1 MFGLRVAALV
11 TGGKDSALALHKTM
25 QQGHKIIHLVTMM
38 PQRADSWMFH
48 SPNVH
53 LTDLFAEAVDVPLVK
68 ADTSGEKEAEV
79 NDLKRT
85 LAQLPIDAVVSG
97 AIFSRYQ
104 KERIDRICEEIGIK
118 HVAPLWHEDP
128 LSILKEMLEL
138 RMKAI
143 FVGVYAHGFTQDW
156 LGREIDESTVHDLL
170 ELNKRFQV
178 SIVGEGGEYET
189 LVLDAPFF
197 SKEIRLIETERIWQ
211 GSRGCLLVKKAVLVA
226 K

>member
-1 MFGLRVAALV
+1 M
-11 TGGKDSALALHKTM
+11 H
-25 QQGHKIIHLVTMM
+25 QGHEVTNLVTMV

-53 LTDLFAEAVDVPLVK
+53 LTGLFAEAVGIQLVR
-68 ADTSGEKEAEV
+68 ADTSGEKEKEV
-79 NDLKRT
+79 ADLKQV
-85 LAQLPIDAVVSG
+85 LAKLSIDAVVSG
-97 AIFSRYQ
+97 AIFSLYQ
-104 KERIDRICEEIGIK
+104 KERIDRICEELSVK

-128 LSILKEMLEL
+128 QNVLKEILQL
-138 RMKAI
+138 KMKTI

-156 LGREIDESTVHDLL
+156 LGREIDESTIHDLV
-170 ELNKRFQV
+170 ELNGKFQV

-197 SKEIRLIETERIWQ
+197 SKRIELIETDRIWE
-211 GSRGCLLVKKAVLVA
+211 GASGCLLVKKAVLVA